1 MCSRCNRN
9 DKSYSGNR
17 TVTAVIDS
25 RYRSEKPLIIT
36 TDLSLDELNNPSNT
50 AHKRIYDRV
59 TEMCTPVCCS
69 GVNFRREK
77 AQEKMERL
85 KKLMND

>member
-1 MCSRCNRN
+1 M
-9 DKSYSGNR
+9 
-17 TVTAVIDS
+17 IDG
-25 RYRSEKPLIIT
+25 RDRSEKPLIVRT
-36 TDLSLDELNNPSNT
+36 NLRLDELNNPLHT
-50 AHKRIYDRV
+50 AHKRMYDRV

>member
-1 MCSRCNRN
+1 M
-9 DKSYSGNR
+9 
-17 TVTAVIDS
+17 
-25 RYRSEKPLIIT
+25 
-36 TDLSLDELNNPSNT
+36 NNPLDT